1 MPLKES
7 SVFSSYNENI
17 TFSDTFLK
25 KCHTPKRNSLTSI
38 KVDHMIKGRFKG
50 FLPAILWSI
59 VIIVLSTLPGK
70 TMNSFSF
77 SDLWNVDKLGHLVV
91 YAIHCFLLLR
101 GYRHLTKE
109 ILNRQVISALLWSV
123 FLGFSLEIIQYSF
136 CLLYTSPSP
145 RDKRQSRM
153 PSSA

>member
-1 MPLKES
+1 
-7 SVFSSYNENI
+7 
-17 TFSDTFLK
+17 
-25 KCHTPKRNSLTSI
+25 
-38 KVDHMIKGRFKG
+38 MIKGRFKG

-70 TMNSFSF
+70 AMNSFSF

-101 GYRHLTKE
+101 GYRHLTNE
-109 ILNRQVISALLWSV
+109 ILNRHVISALLWSV

-136 CLLYTSPSP
+136 FPDRHFDILDLIANIIGSIVGLIILNY
-145 RDKRQSRM
+145 
-153 PSSA
+153 

>member
-1 MPLKES
+1 
-7 SVFSSYNENI
+7 
-17 TFSDTFLK
+17 
-25 KCHTPKRNSLTSI
+25 
-38 KVDHMIKGRFKG
+38 MIKGRFKG

-136 CLLYTSPSP
+136 FPDRHFDILDLIANIIGSIVGLIIFKLLKTMRY
-145 RDKRQSRM
+145 D
-153 PSSA
+153 